1 MKKKILLGAAVV
13 VLVFLVLAGVKAM
26 QIRAMIGQASAM
38 QIPPEPVT
46 SAEVKQETWQPTF
59 SAVGSI
65 SAVQGVTVSAEVGGA
80 VDRIAFDSGA
90 TVKQGDL
97 LVQLDVA
104 SEEAQLRAEEAN
116 AELARLDI
124 ERARDLVERK
134 VIAKSEWDA
143 AEAKYKQAVARVEN
157 FRALIAKKTIRAPF
171 AGRLGIRQVNL
182 GQIVEVR
189 QPIVSLQSLDPVYVD
204 FSLPQQRLAA
214 LEVGMKVEVTT
225 DAVPDRKFAG
235 TLTAL
240 NSSIDAATR
249 SVPLQG
255 TLENKDHLLR
265 PGMFAKVEVVLPQEK
280 PVLVIPAT
288 AVAYAPYGDSVFV
301 IEQQKDEKSGQSGL
315 VLRQQFVRLGDT
327 KGDFVTVTQGLTAG
341 QQIVSTGVFKLRN
354 GAPVMINNELAPKPQ
369 LAPKPADT

>member
-1 MKKKILLGAAVV
+1 MV